1 MWVLSRC
8 EVREDLNCKDS
19 SAGQLRPV
27 GWFQDN
33 YSEEGSKDGWL
44 GSPPRIP
51 IVSKQQ
57 DRLDLLDL
65 GEQPRKLS

>member
-1 MWVLSRC
+1 MGV
-8 EVREDLNCKDS
+8 VRS
-19 SAGQLRPV
+19 SQLQIIFCRTIKTC
-27 GWFQDN
+27 WFSPGKF
-33 YSEEGSKDGWL
+33 SEQGSKDGWL

-65 GEQPRKLS
+65 GEQPRSLS